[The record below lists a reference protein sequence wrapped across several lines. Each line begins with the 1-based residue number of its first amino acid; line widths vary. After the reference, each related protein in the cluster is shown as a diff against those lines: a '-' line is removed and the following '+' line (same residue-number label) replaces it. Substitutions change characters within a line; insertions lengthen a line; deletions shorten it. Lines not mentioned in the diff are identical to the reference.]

1 MARRMIFSLL
11 LMTMACMGMAWPT
24 PAQARAFVIRSDPP
38 DGVQLGAAP
47 SQVRLWL
54 SQAVVVDPA
63 TVELVEA
70 DGSSMAPAHVH
81 TTTYQPAD
89 VGLRD
94 QFDATYLYLCSV
106 GARTL
111 PTLLTV
117 DLPAV
122 QAGTF
127 TLRWQ
132 AIGVEDRHS
141 INGSLVFAVQPNAAN
156 SVQSAAQSSTQQV
169 KDLLVSLAVRPN
181 TPGANFL
188 DLQIV
193 STRRPAPAA
202 IERVQVQLMSQQTP
216 VGAPL
221 VAQPLGNNRYQVAS
235 DALRTAGD
243 WLVLVTIQRKG
254 LDTTTVML
262 PWSVPAPQPAIDAR
276 LLGSSLAC
284 VLAAAIV
291 MTSLMRRR
299 KAIRQRALAP
309 SAHMYH

>member
-11 LMTMACMGMAWPT
+11 LMTMACIWMAWPSH
-24 PAQARAFVIRSDPP
+24 AQARAFVIRSDPP
-38 DGVQLGAAP
+38 DGVQLRAAP
-47 SQVRLWL
+47 RQVRLWL

-70 DGSSMAPAHVH
+70 DGSSMTPAHVH
-81 TTTYQPAD
+81 TTTYQPVD

-117 DLPAV
+117 DLPSV

-132 AIGVEDRHS
+132 AIGVEDRRS
-141 INGSLVFAVQPNAAN
+141 IHGSLVFAVQPDGVNT
-156 SVQSAAQSSTQQV
+156 VQSAAQTSTQQV

-202 IERVQVQLMSQQTP
+202 IERVQVQLLSQGTP

-221 VAQPLGNNRYQVAS
+221 VAQPLGDNRYQVAS
-235 DALRTAGD
+235 DVLRTAGD
-243 WLVLVTIQRKG
+243 WLVIVTIERKE

-262 PWSVPAPQPAIDAR
+262 PWNVPTPQPAFD
-276 LLGSSLAC
+276 LMMLGSSLAC
-284 VLAAAIV
+284 VLAAGIV
-291 MTSLMRRR
+291 ITLLMRRR
-299 KAIRQRALAP
+299 KAIRQRVLAP